1 MDVARIALG
10 GLQAAETLLEKSA
23 NRLATA
29 KPAIGE
35 VDLTAD
41 IVGVLSAR
49 EQFQANARV
58 MRAADEMQKNLIDLL
73 A

>member
-1 MDVARIALG
+1 MDVTRIALG